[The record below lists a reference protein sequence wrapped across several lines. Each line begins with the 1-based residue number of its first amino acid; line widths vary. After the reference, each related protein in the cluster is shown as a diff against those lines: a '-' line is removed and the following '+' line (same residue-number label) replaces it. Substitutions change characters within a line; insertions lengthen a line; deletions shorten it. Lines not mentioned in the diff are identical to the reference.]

1 MQKIQFRMGL
11 YFEREFA
18 WDEKRQQLAFVDQR
32 LISLKREVG
41 VHKTSF
47 IQAFFYW
54 TDCSQEK
61 WAVVYIFAKR
71 IDVASCCYLS
81 IDCILEQC
89 GIFCSFTF
97 YLENRFGFQCTC
109 LEYHVFELLLR
120 NNVYHGIMLVFNII

>member
-61 WAVVYIFAKR
+61 WADVYIFAAIYR
-71 IDVASCCYLS
+71 LI
-81 IDCILEQC
+81 
-89 GIFCSFTF
+89 
-97 YLENRFGFQCTC
+97 
-109 LEYHVFELLLR
+109 
-120 NNVYHGIMLVFNII
+120 VY